1 MSMPL
6 HGRLGI
12 KVELGAGPS
21 SAGWAGGRH
30 PHPGLGVLPGQG
42 AMLGHTCFPGHPG
55 GWRPLPAR
63 PLLCPLSSLFPP
75 LRLCR
80 LPALS
85 LWSSSPSPRSCLSFS
100 PHFGTPEPP
109 FLPLSL
115 CPGGLCLLALQ
126 VLCPSW
132 PGLRVPV
139 SPGACAWVGMGV
151 SLEKSLSASS
161 LQLQAGCH
169 GNRVRGPPLQQ
180 LSCGLGEGWGSE
192 GQRAPQGPQS
202 PW

>member
-21 SAGWAGGRH
+21 SAGRADGRH
-30 PHPGLGVLPGQG
+30 PRPGLGVLPGQG

-55 GWRPLPAR
+55 GRRPLPAR

-80 LPALS
+80 LPALV
-85 LWSSSPSPRSCLSFS
+85 PVVFISF
-100 PHFGTPEPP
+100 PP
-109 FLPLSL
+109 QLSL
-115 CPGGLCLLALQ
+115 FLSPLRHPGASLLASVPLPWWPRLLALQ

-132 PGLRVPV
+132 PGLCVPV

-169 GNRVRGPPLQQ
+169 GNRVRGPPL
-180 LSCGLGEGWGSE
+180 
-192 GQRAPQGPQS
+192 
-202 PW
+202 

>member
-1 MSMPL
+1 MPL

-30 PHPGLGVLPGQG
+30 PRPGLGVLPGQG

-85 LWSSSPSPRSCLSFS
+85 LWSSSPSPRSCLSQCHTSVLLCS
-100 PHFGTPEPP
+100 PAPLPTTQTLSQTVVLLQRIRKVRITLIYVTEITYGL
-109 FLPLSL
+109 FLI
-115 CPGGLCLLALQ
+115 
-126 VLCPSW
+126 
-132 PGLRVPV
+132 
-139 SPGACAWVGMGV
+139 
-151 SLEKSLSASS
+151 K
-161 LQLQAGCH
+161 
-169 GNRVRGPPLQQ
+169 
-180 LSCGLGEGWGSE
+180 
-192 GQRAPQGPQS
+192 
-202 PW
+202 